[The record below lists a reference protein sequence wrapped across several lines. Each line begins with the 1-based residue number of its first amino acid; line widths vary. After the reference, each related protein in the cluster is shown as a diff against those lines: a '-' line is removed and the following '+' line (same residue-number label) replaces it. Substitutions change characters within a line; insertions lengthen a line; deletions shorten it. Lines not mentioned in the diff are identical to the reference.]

1 MKRRYLLAFL
11 VAHCGAFALGCSQ
24 NEAHPIETTAEF
36 SAALFASDPAIA
48 DEIEI
53 AKPVL

>member
-1 MKRRYLLAFL
+1 MKRRYLLPFL

-24 NEAHPIETTAEF
+24 NEAHPIENTAEF
-36 SAALFASDPAIA
+36 SAALFASDPAIS